1 MRLPR
6 DQRGMVAWEMA
17 VMLVAFVVTSSVFA
31 MTVMSSGVFAS
42 GKVSQSTHAGVT
54 RVLSSLK
61 LVGAVAAQADP
72 SRSQV
77 VTLTLTV
84 RTFAGG
90 AINMADSSSGQGSTV
105 ISYRD
110 SDEYHEDLEWSLT
123 CLSGGNWH

>member
-1 MRLPR
+1 
-6 DQRGMVAWEMA
+6 MVAWEMA

-90 AINMADSSSGQGSTV
+90 AINVADSFSGQGSMV

-110 SDEYHEDLEWSLT
+110 SDEYHEDLERQ
-123 CLSGGNWH
+123 